1 MNKVNYAWMYLL
13 LLNFTGC
20 SMFATAPIDT
30 FNKQVAAFEISYGVL
45 LDKANLYKKEG
56 RFTPEAKLKM
66 DEAIKT
72 TELTLNAVHAAMVI
86 GDITSA
92 GTQLGMASK
101 ALELIRAGLV
111 EAEDK

>member
-1 MNKVNYAWMYLL
+1 MNKVNYIGLYVLL
-13 LLNFTGC
+13 ITLTGC

-56 RFTPEAKLKM
+56 RFSPEGKLRM

-72 TELTLNAVHAAMVI
+72 TELTLNAVNAAMVI

-92 GTQLGMASK
+92 ETQLEMASK

-111 EAEDK
+111 EAEGN